1 MFPDFPDDKHPPGT
15 LAKTVNP
22 SPIPDPMT
30 EPHSRKGMGSYV
42 INKYPRGFLTSGTLK
57 TTCYAYTLS
66 SEIPEW
72 GFSALEL
79 LLF

>member
-30 EPHSRKGMGSYV
+30 EPHSWKGVGSYI
-42 INKYPRGFLTSGTLK
+42 IN
-57 TTCYAYTLS
+57 
-66 SEIPEW
+66 
-72 GFSALEL
+72 
-79 LLF
+79 